1 MEKPQKRLLSDLHPI
16 SMENK
21 IPKPIRCK
29 AAVCRGPGEALLIEE
44 VVVAPPE
51 DHEVRIKILC
61 TSLCHSDL
69 TFWRM
74 KVRFPGIFPRIFGH
88 EAVGVVE
95 SVGGHVEGLEAG
107 DMVVPTFLGQ
117 CDATADACVDC
128 RSERSNMCS
137 KLPFT
142 VTPGMPRSHGRAASR
157 FTDAAGRP
165 VHHFLNV
172 SSFSEYTVVDAA
184 HVVRVDPTVPPEKA
198 CLLSCGAST
207 GVGAAG
213 KVAGVEAG
221 STVAIFGLGA
231 VGLAPIDDA
240 VGVVFMDSRVHSRNW
255 FRCENSRAS
264 RIIGVDLNPDKFE
277 LGKKFGLTDFINPKE
292 LGDRSI
298 SEVII
303 EMTNGGADY
312 CFECIGL
319 ASVMKDAFQS
329 SRQGWG
335 KTIILGVEMHGAPL
349 CVAAGEI
356 LWGKCI
362 MGSLFGG
369 IKPKI
374 DIPIFVKQYLN
385 KELQLDEFITHEIGF
400 EDINK
405 AFDLLVEGKSLR
417 CTIWMDK

>member
-1 MEKPQKRLLSDLHPI
+1 M

-29 AAVCRGPGEALLIEE
+29 AAVCRGPGEALRIEE

-74 KVRFPGIFPRIFGH
+74 KDFPGIFPRIFGH

-95 SVGGHVEGLEAG
+95 SVGGHVERLEAG

-117 CDATADACVDC
+117 CDATEDACVDC

-142 VTPGMPRSHGRAASR
+142 VTPGMPRSHGGAASR

-231 VGLAPIDDA
+231 VGLAVAEGARIR
-240 VGVVFMDSRVHSRNW
+240 G
-255 FRCENSRAS
+255 AS

-298 SEVII
+298 NEV
-303 EMTNGGADY
+303 
-312 CFECIGL
+312 
-319 ASVMKDAFQS
+319 
-329 SRQGWG
+329 
-335 KTIILGVEMHGAPL
+335 TIH
-349 CVAAGEI
+349 
-356 LWGKCI
+356 K
-362 MGSLFGG
+362 
-369 IKPKI
+369 
-374 DIPIFVKQYLN
+374 
-385 KELQLDEFITHEIGF
+385 H
-400 EDINK
+400 
-405 AFDLLVEGKSLR
+405 LVPCS
-417 CTIWMDK
+417 

>member
-1 MEKPQKRLLSDLHPI
+1 MRGRPGGARRSSGGVQRPQ
-16 SMENK
+16 
-21 IPKPIRCK
+21 
-29 AAVCRGPGEALLIEE
+29 EALRIEE

-74 KVRFPGIFPRIFGH
+74 KDFPGIFPRIFGH
-88 EAVGVVE
+88 EAVGAWGTRGGAGG
-95 SVGGHVEGLEAG
+95 GGHGGPHLPRAVRRHGGGLRGLPLGAKQHVLEAPVHG
-107 DMVVPTFLGQ
+107 DAG
-117 CDATADACVDC
+117 DA
-128 RSERSNMCS
+128 EE
-137 KLPFT
+137 
-142 VTPGMPRSHGRAASR
+142 PRPRRLQVHGRGG
-157 FTDAAGRP
+157 AAGAPLPERVELQRVHRGGRRP
-165 VHHFLNV
+165 RRQGGPH
-172 SSFSEYTVVDAA
+172 
-184 HVVRVDPTVPPEKA
+184 RPPEKA

-207 GVGAAG
+207 GIGAAG

-231 VGLAPIDDA
+231 VGLAVAEGARIR
-240 VGVVFMDSRVHSRNW
+240 G
-255 FRCENSRAS
+255 AS